1 MMRTTLHGKID
12 VAEMEAAGIATA
24 CNRAST
30 PYLVIRGISD
40 FGDGEKNDG
49 AHLLAATAA
58 AIVAIDF
65 AEHG

>member
-1 MMRTTLHGKID
+1 
-12 VAEMEAAGIATA
+12 
-24 CNRAST
+24 
-30 PYLVIRGISD
+30 LVVRGTSD

-65 AEHG
+65 AGQG